1 MLSGYL
7 CYNTVTVIKN
17 QKEDSFMNNKFQL
30 PEPIELQF
38 DAANTDNPEAFLAT
52 FCETASVYD
61 AGKEYY
67 GKAAIK
73 EWSNNV
79 YFKDHLRLE
88 LTNVVQHS
96 KETVVT
102 AIADGDFDKTGLPDP
117 LFLDFHF
124 VVEDN
129 KISKLR
135 IVLSSNS
142 KAIPLPPPIAA
153 YYHASDVFD
162 STLLADC
169 FTADALLYD
178 EDEEFLG
185 PEVISGH
192 ILKANR
198 EAKVTVDI
206 MRFVEDNADLVVT
219 AMLQGEFEGSPLPL
233 DFHFTLEDG
242 KIKTLNITLE
252 GDV

>member
-1 MLSGYL
+1 MY
-7 CYNTVTVIKN
+7 
-17 QKEDSFMNNKFQL
+17 NKFHL
-30 PEPIELQF
+30 PEPIEQQF
-38 DAANTDNPEAFLAT
+38 HAANTDNPEGFLAT
-52 FCETASVYD
+52 FKEDATVFD
-61 AGKEYY
+61 AGVEYY

-73 EWSNNV
+73 EWSNKV

-102 AIADGDFDKTGLPDP
+102 AIADGDFEKSGLPDP

-124 VVEDN
+124 VIEDSH
-129 KISKLR
+129 ISNLN

-142 KAIPLPPPIAA
+142 KAIPLPPSIAA
-153 YYHASDVFD
+153 YYHASDIYD
-162 STLLADC
+162 NALLADC

-185 PEVISGH
+185 PEVISSH

-198 EAKVTVDI
+198 EAKVTLEI
-206 MRFVEDNADLVVT
+206 MRFVEYNTDLVAT

-233 DFHFTLEDG
+233 DFHFTLENG

-252 GDV
+252 KDV